1 MGMSVKIRM
10 LMAARGLTITD
21 LARRLDM
28 TPQNLSQKLGKDNFK
43 ESDLQLIAKRCNA
56 TFEGNFILNDTGKT
70 I

>member
-1 MGMSVKIRM
+1 MSMSVKIKM
-10 LMAARGLTITD
+10 LMAARELTTAD
-21 LARRLDM
+21 LARRLDIS
-28 TPQNLSQKLGKDNFK
+28 PQNLSQKLGRDNFK